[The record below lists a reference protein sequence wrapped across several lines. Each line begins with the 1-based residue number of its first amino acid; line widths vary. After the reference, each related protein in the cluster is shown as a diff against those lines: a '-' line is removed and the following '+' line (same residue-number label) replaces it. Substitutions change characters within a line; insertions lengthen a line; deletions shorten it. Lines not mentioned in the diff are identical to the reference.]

1 MANPNVII
9 NGVEYEGVPRV
20 DIPLVSDPSDSAE
33 FYYTGDATAAAGDI
47 LSGKTAFGASGKIT
61 GNIATKTSADLQAS
75 GATVTAPAG
84 YYASAASKAV
94 ASGSATTPATT
105 VSVTPSI
112 SVNSSTGVITAS
124 VSGTKSVTP
133 TVSAGYVS
141 SGTAGTITVS
151 GSGTEAL
158 TTQAAQ
164 TITPSTSDQTIAAG
178 TYLTGAQTIL
188 GDADLVSGNIKSGAN
203 IFGVSGSSMVLD
215 TTIATSAATASY
227 ILNGYKAYAN
237 GSLITGE
244 LNVPTISQDSST
256 KVLSIS

>member
-1 MANPNVII
+1 MAQNVII
-9 NGVEYEGVPRV
+9 NGVTYENVPRV
-20 DIPLVSDPSDSAE
+20 DIPLDGGGTAE
-33 FYYTGDATAAAGDI
+33 FYDASDATASAGDI
-47 LSGKTAFGASGKIT
+47 LSGKTAYGASGKVT

-84 YYASAASKAV
+84 YYASSASKAV

-164 TITPSTSDQTIAAG
+164 TITPGTSDQTIAAG

-188 GDADLVSGNIKSGAN
+188 GDADLISANIKSGAN
-203 IFGVSGSSMVLD
+203 IFGVSGSSMVVD
-215 TTIATSAATASY
+215 TTIASLAATAAT
-227 ILNGYKAYAN
+227 ILSGYKAYVN
-237 GSLITGE
+237 GSLLTGE
-244 LNVPTISQDSST
+244 MNVPTVSQDSST
-256 KVLSIS
+256 KVLTIS